1 MDTGVLSA
9 VCVRSVRRQLT
20 LLVSCLVLAACV
32 ASSPSQADSASLRG
46 DATQPTPTPTASST
60 TVVRTLDF
68 DDDRVRG
75 EQVFAVPYGEARSRL
90 GYIPPCNSCADPCP
104 CTVPLQPSSFDV
116 DSGGHLWILDV
127 AKERAAEFDS
137 DSTYVSSW
145 KQKGIGLR
153 STDLQV
159 DESRQTVLW
168 QDRAFFS
175 RLAIRED
182 GSGRSVRV
190 EHEGEPQQGG
200 STFVLHGDVGY
211 LNVFIEQQPGSEE
224 ESVLAFSLA
233 DGGGDI
239 AKGRPFLDGWLL
251 FRPYEGPRL
260 IPLAVESTH
269 YEWDVTLKLQ
279 TRRSVDGESR
289 TARGHVSWETEVSP
303 DGDIHL
309 LIAASI
315 EKDRLHGYWYI
326 GVSPD
331 GTVSKPVPL
340 SGPTRRDDQQARR
353 LTLSSDGTP
362 LFMWSMKKRIV
373 VESLPPV

>member
-1 MDTGVLSA
+1 M
-9 VCVRSVRRQLT
+9 CVRSVRQLT

-32 ASSPSQADSASLRG
+32 TSSPSQADSASISD
-46 DATQPTPTPTASST
+46 DAIQITPSPTASSS

-68 DDDRVRG
+68 DDDRLRG
-75 EQVFAVPYGEARSRL
+75 DQVFAVPYGESRSHV
-90 GYIPPCNSCADPCP
+90 GYIPPCRSCADPCP
-104 CTVPLQPSSFDV
+104 CTVPIQPSSFDV
-116 DSGGHLWILDV
+116 DSRGHLWILDI

-145 KQKGIGLR
+145 NQRGIGLR

-168 QDRAFFS
+168 QDRGFFS
-175 RLAIRED
+175 RLAVREE

-190 EHEGEPQQGG
+190 EYEGEPQQGG
-200 STFVLHGDVGY
+200 STFVLQGEVGY
-211 LNVFIEQQPGSEE
+211 LNVFIEEQPGSEE
-224 ESVLAFSLA
+224 ESVLAFNLA
-233 DGGGDI
+233 DGAGEI

-260 IPLAVESTH
+260 IPLAVESTQH
-269 YEWDVTLKLQ
+269 SWEVTLKLQ
-279 TRRSVDGESR
+279 TRRSVGGESR

-303 DGDIHL
+303 NGDIHL

-315 EKDRLHGYWYI
+315 ERDRLQGYWYI

-331 GTVSKPVPL
+331 GTVGKPVPL

-353 LTLSSDGTP
+353 LTLAPDGRP
-362 LFMWSMKKRIV
+362 LFMWLMKKRIV
-373 VESLPPV
+373 VESLPSA